1 MKRKWIVLAVSGMV
15 LFSLWAGSASAAD
28 QKFRIGTGIDPVY
41 SNFYVA
47 DALGLFKKYGVDA
60 EVKLFSRGG
69 EALDAL
75 MAGEIQ
81 ATSNAEYPNI
91 IAIDRNPEVVIVGV
105 SCVAPHTMKLTARA
119 DIKKPSDFIGKKVGT
134 SLGSVT
140 DYCFDKY
147 FAKNGVDRNK
157 VTYVNVAAPE
167 SVPLLDKGDISAFF
181 FWEPWPS
188 KAVEVSGAKVHI
200 LGSSAQLGV
209 YAAKLFIAVP
219 RSYAEKNPETIKGF
233 LRALSEAGEYLHQNP
248 KEAYVI
254 VAKKIPTLSP
264 ETITE
269 MARDFS
275 HRVRFLKEDQK
286 NLEDVAVWIQNN
298 GKIKKTP
305 DWKKAIDTKY
315 LKAVNLKAVETGL

>member
-1 MKRKWIVLAVSGMV
+1 MKQRMVGVCFLVAVLLPGFGRPVS
-15 LFSLWAGSASAAD
+15 AQ
-28 QKFRIGTGIDPVY
+28 QKFRIGTGIDQVY

-47 DALGLFKKYGVDA
+47 EALDLYKKYGVDA
-60 EVKLFSRGG
+60 ELKLFSRGG

-91 IAIDRNPEVVIVGV
+91 LAVDKNPEVVIVGV

-119 DIKKPSDFIGKKVGT
+119 EIKKPEDFIGKKIG
-134 SLGSVT
+134 SALGSVT
-140 DYCFDKY
+140 DYCFDRY
-147 FAKNGVDRNK
+147 FAKNGIDKSK

-188 KAVEVSGAKVHI
+188 KALEVSGNKVHV

-219 RSYAEKNPETIKGF
+219 RTYATKNPETIKGF
-233 LRALSEAGEYLHQNP
+233 LKALTEARNYIHQNP
-248 KEAYVI
+248 QEAYKL
-254 VAKKIPTLSP
+254 VAKKIPTLTP
-264 ETITE
+264 ETIAK
-269 MARDFS
+269 MSADLS
-275 HRVRFLKEDQK
+275 HRVRFMKEDMR
-286 NLEDVAVWIQNN
+286 NLEDVASWVVKS

-305 DWKKAIDTKY
+305 DWTKGLDTQY
-315 LKAVNLKAVETGL
+315 LKAVNPKAVETGL

>member
-1 MKRKWIVLAVSGMV
+1 MKKWVSGIFVFGMAFLWV
-15 LFSLWAGSASAAD
+15 LSATVSAQ

-47 DALGLFKKYGVDA
+47 EALDFYKKYGVDA
-60 EVKLFSRGG
+60 ELKLFSRGG
-69 EALDAL
+69 EALDGL

-91 IAIDRNPEVVIVGV
+91 LAIDKNPEVLIVGI

-119 DIKKPSDFIGKKVGT
+119 EINKPEDFIGKKIG
-134 SLGSVT
+134 SALGSVT

-147 FAKNGVDRNK
+147 FLKNGIDKSK

-188 KAVEVSGAKVHI
+188 KALEVSGNKVHI

-209 YAAKLFIAVP
+209 YAAKLVIAVP
-219 RSYAEKNPETIKGF
+219 KTYATKNPETIKGF
-233 LRALSEAGEYLHQNP
+233 LKALAEAGDYIHQNP
-248 KEAYVI
+248 QEAYKL
-254 VAKKIPTLSP
+254 VAKKIPTLTP
-264 ETITE
+264 ETIAK
-269 MARDFS
+269 MSADLS
-275 HRVRFLKEDQK
+275 HHVRFLKEDMK
-286 NLEDVAVWIQNN
+286 NLDDVASWVLST
-298 GKIKKTP
+298 GKIKKLP
-305 DWKKAIDTKY
+305 DWAKALDTKY
-315 LKAVNLKAVETGL
+315 LKAVNPKAVEAGL

>member
-1 MKRKWIVLAVSGMV
+1 MKRWMGIILFFGIISSWLLGTPVS
-15 LFSLWAGSASAAD
+15 AQ

-41 SNFYVA
+41 SNYYVA
-47 DALGLFKKYGVDA
+47 EALGLYKKYGVDA
-60 EVKLFSRGG
+60 ELKLFSRGG

-75 MAGEIQ
+75 MAGEMH

-91 IAIDRNPEVVIVGV
+91 LAVDRNPEVVIVGI

-119 DIKKPSDFIGKKVGT
+119 EIKRADDFIGKKIG
-134 SLGSVT
+134 SALGSVT

-147 FAKNGVDRNK
+147 FEKNGVDRSK

-188 KAVEVSGAKVHI
+188 KAVEVSGTKIHI

-219 RSYAEKNPETIKGF
+219 RVYAEKNPETIKNF
-233 LRALSEAGEYLHQNP
+233 LKALAEAGEYIHQNP
-248 KEAYVI
+248 QEAYKM
-254 VAKKIPTLSP
+254 VAKKIPTLTP
-264 ETITE
+264 ETIAK
-269 MARDFS
+269 MAVDFS
-275 HRVRFLKEDQK
+275 HRVRFLKEDMK
-286 NLEDVAVWIQNN
+286 NLDDVATWVVSK
-298 GKIKKTP
+298 GKIKKVP
-305 DWKKAIDTKY
+305 DWSRAIDTKY
-315 LKAVNLKAVETGL
+315 LKAMNPKAVDPGL

>member
-1 MKRKWIVLAVSGMV
+1 MKRWAAVMVVVGVLSLGGPGRSVLAQ
-15 LFSLWAGSASAAD
+15 

-41 SNFYVA
+41 SNYYVA
-47 DALGLFKKYGVDA
+47 EAMGLYKKYGVDA

-75 MAGEIQ
+75 MAGEMH

-91 IAIDRNPEVVIVGV
+91 LAVDRNPEVVIIGV

-119 DIKKPSDFIGKKVGT
+119 EIKRPEDFIGKKIG
-134 SLGSVT
+134 SALGSVT

-147 FAKNGVDRNK
+147 FEKNGIDKSK

-167 SVPLLDKGDISAFF
+167 SVPLLEKGDISAFF

-188 KAVEVSGAKVHI
+188 KAVEVSGNKVHI

-219 RSYAEKNPETIKGF
+219 RTYAEKNPETVKNF
-233 LRALSEAGEYLHQNP
+233 LKALNEAGEYVHQNP
-248 KEAYVI
+248 QEAYKL
-254 VAKKIPTLSP
+254 VAKKIPTLTP
-264 ETITE
+264 EAITKMTVE
-269 MARDFS
+269 FS
-275 HRVRFLKEDQK
+275 HRVRFLKEDLK
-286 NLEDVAVWIQNN
+286 NLEDISDWIISK
-298 GKIKKTP
+298 GKIKKAP
-305 DWKKAIDTKY
+305 DWKKAIDTQY
-315 LKAVNLKAVETGL
+315 LKAVNPRAVEAGL